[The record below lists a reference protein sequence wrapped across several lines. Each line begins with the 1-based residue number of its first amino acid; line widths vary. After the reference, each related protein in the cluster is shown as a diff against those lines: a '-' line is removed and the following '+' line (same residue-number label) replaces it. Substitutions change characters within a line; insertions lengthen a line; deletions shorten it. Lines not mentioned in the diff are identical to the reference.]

1 MRRTGPP
8 GKGASMKGAVV
19 TIGAGAGGVRAVARG
34 GGSLRPGGARAGDPR
49 VIAILGAG
57 AFGTALAVALAR
69 AGREVALVARDA
81 EAAEAMARG
90 RRSPRLPEAA
100 LPEGVRPAARA
111 PADAE
116 AVLLAVP
123 AQVLG
128 AALRSADLPD
138 APLVA
143 CCKGIDLGTLT
154 GPAGVIEAERPGS
167 TAAVLTGPSFAA
179 DIARGLPT
187 ALTLACADGE
197 AAGHLQR
204 LLSTETLRLYTT
216 EDVMGAQIGGAL
228 KNVTAIACGAAIGAG
243 LGPSARAALMTRG
256 HAETVRLAVALGAR
270 PDTLAGLSGLGDL
283 ALTCTSETSRNYRH
297 GLALGR
303 GDAPEGV
310 TTEGVATARAAS
322 DLARSGG
329 LEMPVADAVAE
340 ITEGRLGVHDAA
352 RRLLARPLTTE

>member
-1 MRRTGPP
+1 MGRAAPR
-8 GKGASMKGAVV
+8 GKGR
-19 TIGAGAGGVRAVARG
+19 RA
-34 GGSLRPGGARAGDPR
+34 RPAGGAR
-49 VIAILGAG
+49 VIAVLGAG

-69 AGREVALVARDA
+69 AGRAVTLVARDA
-81 EAAEAMARG
+81 EAARAMERA
-90 RRSPRLPEAA
+90 RRSPRLPGAA
-100 LPEGVRPAARA
+100 LPEGVAIAAHA
-111 PADAE
+111 PEAE

-123 AQVLG
+123 AQSLG
-128 AALRSADLPD
+128 AALAATLPD

-143 CCKGIDLGTLT
+143 CCKGIDLATLT
-154 GPAGVIEAERPGS
+154 GPAGVIEAARPGAV
-167 TAAVLTGPSFAA
+167 AAVLTGPSFAG

-187 ALTLACADGE
+187 ALTLACADARAGE
-197 AAGHLQR
+197 RLQR

-270 PDTLAGLSGLGDL
+270 PETLAGLSGLGDL
-283 ALTCTSETSRNYRH
+283 ALTCTSEGSRNFRH

-303 GDAPEGV
+303 DEAPEAV
-310 TTEGVATARAAS
+310 TTEGVATARAAV

-329 LEMPVADAVAE
+329 MELPVAEAVRD
-340 ITEGRLGVHDAA
+340 ITEARLGVLDAA